1 MSRFRHMVFVC
12 TNERDAS
19 DPRGDCK
26 SRGGEALLERLKALV
41 GEHKLKGKV
50 RVTKSGCLD
59 YCAKGCAVAVF
70 SENPAH
76 RETWYTRVTASDA
89 DALFASHIL
98 GDQPLA
104 RLVEPS
110 K

>member
-1 MSRFRHMVFVC
+1 MVFVC

-26 SRGGEALLERLKALV
+26 TRGGEALLERLKTLV
-41 GEHKLKGKV
+41 ADHKLKGKV

-59 YCAKGCAVAVF
+59 YCAKGCTLAVY

-76 RETWYTRVTASDA
+76 RETWYTHVQASDA
-89 DALFASHIL
+89 DALSESHIL
-98 GDQPLA
+98 GDQPLL
-104 RLVEPS
+104 RLVEPT